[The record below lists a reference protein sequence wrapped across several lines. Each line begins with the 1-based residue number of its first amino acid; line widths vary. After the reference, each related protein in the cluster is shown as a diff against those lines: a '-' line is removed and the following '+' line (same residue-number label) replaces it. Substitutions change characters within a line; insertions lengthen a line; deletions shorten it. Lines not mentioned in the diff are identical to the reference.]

1 MTRIFE
7 QRPLRPAL
15 EHALQCF
22 QRLRGFRVAARR
34 RPPAHLEVVGAD
46 TDAHWIATVVLS
58 EPIPGLIHRDDDAVP
73 TQGHHFPVERPED
86 GAAQRNAVDEG
97 LVRRFHL
104 GDVDG
109 AADVTLEAA
118 VSANARDSVIEY
130 RAVETVAPSQAI
142 LEGERL
148 PRGQRLEV
156 A

>member
-1 MTRIFE
+1 
-7 QRPLRPAL
+7 
-15 EHALQCF
+15 
-22 QRLRGFRVAARR
+22 
-34 RPPAHLEVVGAD
+34 D

-156 A
+156 AAHAFLPVVGVDTLEPAVPLFLLERPSGELEPRAVEVDAAPI